1 MGNFLGIVSLMTS
14 VFVSADSEALF
25 QRLDQNKDGVIRS
38 DEISVSARGFFQRAL
53 RVADGNEDGALTRE
67 ELARAISDPRPA
79 TVLVP
84 RMVAVPGNG
93 DPRTMDRN
101 RDGVI
106 SLEEVPAQL
115 KSRFEEW
122 LRQTGRTEIPT
133 AGFQDFLRGIQIRQT
148 PAAPDSGKQTQ
159 ASEMMSPASEK
170 ISPSKTPAMEE
181 PRGLMMEPRKKAS
194 ERADGNDPAV
204 IFSRL
209 DRDSD
214 GRLTEQELPE
224 RIRQNLQAIDQDG
237 DKSVNRRELAAAM
250 LRRLQSPR
258 QQEPASG
265 KQP

>member
-14 VFVSADSEALF
+14 AFVSADSEALF
-25 QRLDQNKDGVIRS
+25 QRLDQNKDGLIRS

-67 ELARAISDPRPA
+67 ELAQAISDPRPA
-79 TVLVP
+79 TVPVP
-84 RMVAVPGNG
+84 RMAAVPGNG

-101 RDGVI
+101 RDGAI
-106 SLEEVPAQL
+106 TLEEVPAQL

-148 PAAPDSGKQTQ
+148 SPAPGSENQAQ

-170 ISPSKTPAMEE
+170 ISPAKTSATEE
-181 PRGLMMEPRKKAS
+181 PRGLMRDPRKKAR

-209 DRDSD
+209 DRDRD
-214 GRLTEQELPE
+214 GKLTEQELPE
-224 RIRQNLQAIDQDG
+224 RMRLNLQAIDQDG
-237 DKSVNRRELAAAM
+237 DKTVNRREFAVAM

-258 QQEPASG
+258 QPQPASG